1 MYISLAILVARVK
14 ILPSEP
20 GINALKIKPVIDS
33 ILPQGVIVR
42 QITEE
47 PIAFGLFTIFADIQ
61 FEDVSGALDTI
72 EESLNKLNEISEL
85 ETIAVSTTSTGVGE

>member
-1 MYISLAILVARVK
+1 MCISLAILVARVK

-20 GINALKIKPVIDS
+20 GINASKIKPAIDP

-47 PIAFGLFTIFADIQ
+47 PIALFIIPVVKFRNGTRKSPYPTRFIRFPCIGIPH
-61 FEDVSGALDTI
+61 VP
-72 EESLNKLNEISEL
+72 EL
-85 ETIAVSTTSTGVGE
+85 CRTNAF

>member
-1 MYISLAILVARVK
+1 MAILVARVK

-20 GINALKIKPVIDS
+20 GINASKIKPAIDP

-42 QITEE
+42 QITDE

-85 ETIAVSTTSTGVGE
+85 ETIAVSNTSTGVGE